1 MYSKGLE
8 GNRREIRESLLFDHL
23 FSFEYG
29 KAKTG
34 REFGIN
40 LNYSNRAL
48 FLEAMDDFGFFD
60 VVAWLLEAKKMIS
73 QNNRLFIKNIFT

>member
-8 GNRREIRESLLFDHL
+8 GDRREIRENLLFDHH

-29 KAKTG
+29 KAKTE

-40 LNYSNRAL
+40 LKYSNRVL
-48 FLEAMDDFGFFD
+48 FLEAMDEFGFFD
-60 VVAWLLEAKKMIS
+60 VVAWLLEAKKMIA
-73 QNNRLFIKNIFT
+73 QNNR